1 MWHDHDIFRYF
12 QILLIYNVF
21 SDILTYIF
29 LIYRLFSDTFN
40 KYSSTFSKFVIF
52 SLRLTS
58 WQISISGRLYK
69 CQKQTER
76 GVAIEQ
82 IISNCCWEL
91 KLGKFKNCWASTVI
105 SESRFDPI
113 SLRRI
118 SVGQGSVYNTIG
130 ITKFC
135 KVWCAQI
142 NNWRIYMLASIEA
155 FSRALVCIVQE
166 LMIK

>member
-1 MWHDHDIFRYF
+1 MWCHWNQITAYILFYWKFACCKDPKWSDNKNSFEYLDVTWSWYF
-12 QILLIYNVF
+12 QIFLIYNVFSDILTYIFLIKNVF

-76 GVAIEQ
+76 GAAIEQ
-82 IISNCCWEL
+82 IISNCCKSWDL
-91 KLGKFKNCWASTVI
+91 KLGKFKNCWASTVM
-105 SESRFDPI
+105 SEPRFDAI
-113 SLRRI
+113 
-118 SVGQGSVYNTIG
+118 
-130 ITKFC
+130 
-135 KVWCAQI
+135 
-142 NNWRIYMLASIEA
+142 
-155 FSRALVCIVQE
+155 
-166 LMIK
+166 